1 MITKWSNAYKRKNQ
15 GHPTPIFM
23 PVTKRELLISGEK
36 LIREKNWGELVDVT
50 ITRPKGIIPCF
61 SGKGCLPL

>member
-1 MITKWSNAYKRKNQ
+1 MEQCLQKKKSGSTD
-15 GHPTPIFM
+15 PDFL
-23 PVTKRELLISGEK
+23 PVTKRELLISGKK
-36 LIREKNWGELVDVT
+36 LIREKSWGELVDVT